1 MTTVASPPFPLQ
13 EEVLLVLGEHGRCL
27 PCGGAVNTGVGP
39 ALFPTVRVLPFLRYC
54 RTEALTAHAMAQVYH
69 DPLTELLERG
79 EDLGRRLNYRQ
90 ALLAQMQE
98 LGRPIDEAYRRFE
111 SSPRRDA
118 DLAELQR
125 AQSSTQ
131 RLIEEKRGQAESIA
145 AQRHEYYQDVN
156 TALLE
161 LAQTSLPLL
170 AVVESFRALF
180 PPRDACSRLE
190 LLQLRALL
198 QSASRPTAGEKHDAS
213 PHPDRDTQDPQ
224 GLLTAKQVAALL
236 SLSAQTVYRLARQG
250 RLPYIRL
257 HGSLRFR
264 RSDIENW
271 LRAKS
276 FNPAGG
282 KKSTSAR

>member
-1 MTTVASPPFPLQ
+1 
-13 EEVLLVLGEHGRCL
+13 
-27 PCGGAVNTGVGP
+27 
-39 ALFPTVRVLPFLRYC
+39 
-54 RTEALTAHAMAQVYH
+54 MAQVYH
-69 DPLTELLERG
+69 DPLTQLLKRG
-79 EDLGRRLNYRQ
+79 EDLWRRLDHRQ
-90 ALLAQMQE
+90 ALLAEMQE

-111 SSPRRDA
+111 SSPRGDA

-131 RLIEEKRGQAESIA
+131 KLIEEKRSEAEDIA
-145 AQRHEYYQDVN
+145 AQCHEYYQDVN

-170 AVVESFRALF
+170 PVVESFRALF
-180 PPRDACSRLE
+180 PPRDACSRPE
-190 LLQLRALL
+190 LLQLRALIENAL
-198 QSASRPTAGEKHDAS
+198 RQTAGEKHDLS
-213 PHPDRDTQDPQ
+213 PHPDRSTQDPQ

-236 SLSAQTVYRLARQG
+236 SLSAQTVYRLASQG

-264 RSDIENW
+264 HSDIENW

-282 KKSTSAR
+282 KKSASAGSRFPQGAAASGAPARSAGSPRPASDLRRD

>member
-1 MTTVASPPFPLQ
+1 
-13 EEVLLVLGEHGRCL
+13 
-27 PCGGAVNTGVGP
+27 
-39 ALFPTVRVLPFLRYC
+39 
-54 RTEALTAHAMAQVYH
+54 MAKLYRE
-69 DPLTELLERG
+69 PLTQLLNRG
-79 EDLGRRLNYRQ
+79 EDLWQRFDHRQ
-90 ALLAQMQE
+90 ALLAEMQE
-98 LGRPIDEAYRRFE
+98 LGRQIDEAYRRFE

-131 RLIEEKRGQAESIA
+131 KLIEEKRSEAEGIA
-145 AQRHEYYQDVN
+145 AQCHEYYQDVN
-156 TALLE
+156 TTLLE
-161 LAQTSLPLL
+161 LAQTSLALL
-170 AVVESFRALF
+170 PVVESFRARC

-198 QSASRPTAGEKHDAS
+198 HNALRETAGEKHDLS
-213 PHPDRDTQDPQ
+213 PPPDRSPQDPQ

-236 SLSAQTVYRLARQG
+236 SLSAQTVYRHARQG
-250 RLPYIRL
+250 RLPYLRL

-264 RSDIENW
+264 PSDLENW

-282 KKSTSAR
+282 GKSASAGSRFPQGAAAAGVPARSADSPRPASDRRRG